1 MANTSTDSSQRAA
14 DQLFGRAKPRC
25 DGRCPA
31 NLHVV
36 HHSHCK
42 SVYKYGTGLR
52 FSCQSLLGKYVFFDL
67 RIICFLPAVSSH
79 ASRARFRPHRFPAA
93 PHPRRLPALVVPR
106 PATPPQ
112 AGPSPPVAYPL
123 LPYPI
128 KHKTRG
134 ALSSSSQLES
144 GGVLPSQ
151 AVASLVLSA
160 LKGLTAVFGMG
171 TGGSPS
177 PLPPEI
183 VIAILFSFPLAPSQ
197 LHNVPLPALSTL
209 RLEIKPS
216 AY

>member
-1 MANTSTDSSQRAA
+1 MS
-14 DQLFGRAKPRC
+14 P
-25 DGRCPA
+25 
-31 NLHVV
+31 
-36 HHSHCK
+36 
-42 SVYKYGTGLR
+42 
-52 FSCQSLLGKYVFFDL
+52 
-67 RIICFLPAVSSH
+67 H
-79 ASRARFRPHRFPAA
+79 ASRARFHPHRFPVA
-93 PHPRRLPALVVPR
+93 PHPRRLPALIVPR

-112 AGPSPPVAYPL
+112 AGPSPPVDFPL

-183 VIAILFSFPLAPSQ
+183 VIAILFSFPSRLHNCIMSLYLLSLRFGLRSSPRPISTGQ
-197 LHNVPLPALSTL
+197 LHALLHFHPRPIYLVVFKGPYSEDGKSYLEGGFTL
-209 RLEIKPS
+209 RCFQRLSRPHFATRPCHWQGNRCTRGASIPVLS
-216 AY
+216 Y